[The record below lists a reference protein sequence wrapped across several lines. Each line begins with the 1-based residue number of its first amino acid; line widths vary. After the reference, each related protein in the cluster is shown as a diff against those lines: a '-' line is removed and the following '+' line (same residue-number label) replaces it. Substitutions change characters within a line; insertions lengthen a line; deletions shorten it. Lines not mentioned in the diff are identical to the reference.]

1 MRKRIIVCCGGAIA
15 TSTIAATKVTE
26 FCRKNGINVDLV
38 QCRIS
43 EISSNLPADLILPT
57 ARVGKDFG
65 VPMVTAMPF
74 ISGVGIEKAEKEIL
88 KILKG

>member
-57 ARVGKDFG
+57 AKVGKDFG